1 MGRMTWIKTRKP
13 GPDHPEL
20 ARAFA
25 EGMAG
30 YPPEY
35 GSPRAGG
42 YVLPPGVAR
51 DSIVGAHSLA
61 PEVLRHLFA
70 GYRAML
76 DPSLPLSRR
85 DHELIAT
92 TVSSIN
98 DCFY

>member
-1 MGRMTWIKTRKP
+1 MPWIKTHKP
-13 GPDHPEL
+13 GPDHPNL
-20 ARAFA
+20 ARAIA
-25 EGMAG
+25 EAMAG

-35 GSPRAGG
+35 GRPPTSG
-42 YVLPPGVAR
+42 YVLPPSVAK

-92 TVSSIN
+92 TVSAIN